1 MRMNLKRGKAFEFGG
16 FSFPLILKP
25 GRSVPFIVSVHMP
38 SFRFHPNI
46 HKEGK
51 EMNKRMIFGLLGL
64 AFLVGLGVAQDLV
77 PVAVSPGA
85 ENGPAVVRQ
94 SCPTF
99 SWTAVSWALTYKV
112 VVFEAT
118 DGEAPA
124 YEKIAA
130 NAAPVLVKEIPGKA
144 FSWTPSADEPL
155 INGGSYVW
163 YVGAMV
169 NAAQGSWSEGRK
181 FIIAESPAWGVVSEP
196 RKDGIGAGDSRQILR
211 DKDLEMTAAA
221 EENFTLTD
229 DPMNQG
235 LIGIEGTETGNNTF
249 YGANAGNTTM
259 TGAYNSFFGNLAGN
273 KNTTGAANTFLGTA
287 AGYLNTKGTNNIFV
301 GRSAGQHNTTASYNT
316 FVGYAAGYVNTTGT
330 NNTFVGN
337 VAGQNNTSGRNTFV
351 GSETGTKNTD
361 GWGNSFFGSGAGY
374 NNTNGDYNTLI
385 GEWAGHVLETGYD
398 NVFVG
403 DFAGSNNTSG
413 AGNVFIGNE
422 AGQIEMGSNKLYID
436 NTSTTTPLIY
446 GDFSTDRVG
455 INNSSPGYTF
465 VVGTGGAHCDGTTW
479 VNGSSREFKENIQEL
494 TSQEALQAFAD
505 LEPVKFNYKENK
517 EETYLGFIAEDVP
530 DLVAMNDRKG
540 LNPMDLVAM
549 LTKVVQEQQ
558 KALLEQQKS
567 ITELREEI
575 AQLKKE
581 AEKEK

>member
-1 MRMNLKRGKAFEFGG
+1 
-16 FSFPLILKP
+16 
-25 GRSVPFIVSVHMP
+25 
-38 SFRFHPNI
+38 
-46 HKEGK
+46 
-51 EMNKRMIFGLLGL
+51 MNKRMIFGLLGL

-287 AGYLNTKGTNNIFV
+287 AGYLNTKGINNIFV

-316 FVGYAAGYVNTTGT
+316 FVGYAAGYMTTTGHS
-330 NNTFVGN
+330 NTFFGN
-337 VAGQNNTSGRNTFV
+337 V
-351 GSETGTKNTD
+351 
-361 GWGNSFFGSGAGY
+361 AGY
-374 NNTNGDYNTLI
+374 NNTVGYYNAFFGDKAGYNNSGGDGNTFLGDKAGYKNSSGNYNVIVGHLAGYSNNQNYNTFI
-385 GEWAGHVLETGYD
+385 GWYAGYSNDTGIENTFIGDDAGYS
-398 NVFVG
+398 NV
-403 DFAGSNNTSG
+403 SG
-413 AGNVFIGNE
+413 EGNVFIGNE
-422 AGQIEMGSNKLYID
+422 AGMFETGSNKLYIG
-436 NTSTTTPLIY
+436 NGYSTTPLIY
-446 GDFSTDRVG
+446 GDFSTGHVG
-455 INNSSPGYTF
+455 INNDAPSYMF
-465 VVGTGGAHCDGTTW
+465 VVGTTNAYCDGGTW
-479 VNGSSREFKENIQEL
+479 HDGSSREYKENIEKL
-494 TSQEALQAFAD
+494 TAAEAMEAFEKI
-505 LEPVKFNYKENK
+505 EPVKFNYKANK
-517 EETYLGFIAEDVP
+517 DEMYVGFIAEDVP
-530 DLVAMNDRKG
+530 DLVAVNDRKS
-540 LNPMDLVAM
+540 LVPMDVVAM

-558 KALLEQQKS
+558 KAITSLQEKILKLEKKS
-567 ITELREEI
+567 R
-575 AQLKKE
+575 
-581 AEKEK
+581 KEK